1 MIEKIVVGPLQENA
15 YFVIDEET
23 KKGII
28 IDPGAEA
35 GRILATIKEN
45 EWEIGLILITHGHY
59 DHIGAA
65 EELREELG
73 CDIIA
78 HKGAKEY
85 LEDPEKNLSTMFGND
100 KVQFSADKYISE
112 GEASYDNLLGDLP
125 KTLSFKVFYAPGHTS
140 DSIVFYFEGF
150 NAAFVGDV
158 IFKESMGRTDL
169 YGGSGPG
176 LLESIK
182 TQVFTLPEETVLYSG
197 HGPSTTVKYEK
208 SYNPYFNMGY

>member
-1 MIEKIVVGPLQENA
+1 MIETLVVGPLQENT
-15 YFVIDEET
+15 YFIIDEET
-23 KKGII
+23 KKGIV

-35 GRILATIKEN
+35 GRILAKIKEN
-45 EWEIGLILITHGHY
+45 DWEIGLILITHGHY

-73 CDIIA
+73 CDIVA

-85 LEDPEKNLSTMFGND
+85 LEDPEKNLSTMFSSNLV
-100 KVQFSADKYISE
+100 KFSADKYISE
-112 GEASYDNLLGDLP
+112 GEDSYDDLIEHLP
-125 KTLSFKVFYAPGHTS
+125 ISLSFNVFYAPGHTS
-140 DSIVFYFEGF
+140 DSIIFYFK
-150 NAAFVGDV
+150 NYKAAFVGDV

-208 SYNPYFNMGY
+208 NYNPYFNMGY

>member
-35 GRILATIKEN
+35 SRILATIKEN
-45 EWEIGLILITHGHY
+45 KWEIGLILITHGHY

-85 LEDPEKNLSTMFGND
+85 LEDPEKNLSTIFGRD

-112 GEASYDNLLGDLP
+112 GEASYDYLLGDLP
-125 KTLSFKVFYAPGHTS
+125 KTLSFNVFYAPGHTS
-140 DSIVFYFEGF
+140 DSIIFYFERF

-197 HGPSTTVKYEK
+197 HGSSTTVKYEK

>member
-35 GRILATIKEN
+35 GRILSKIKEN
-45 EWEIGLILITHGHY
+45 KWDIGLILITHGHY

-65 EELREELG
+65 EELREALG
-73 CDIIA
+73 CQIIA

-85 LEDPEKNLSTMFGND
+85 LENPEKNLSTMFGNY

-112 GEASYDNLLGDLP
+112 GEENYDDLLGDLP
-125 KTLSFKVFYAPGHTS
+125 KSLSFNVFFAPGHTS
-140 DSIVFYFEGF
+140 DSIIFYFEHYE
-150 NAAFVGDV
+150 AAFVGDV

-169 YGGSGPG
+169 YGGSGPA

-182 TQVFTLPEETVLYSG
+182 TQVFTLPDDTVLYSG
-197 HGPSTTVKYEK
+197 HGPSTTVRHEQ
-208 SYNPYFNMGY
+208 SYNPYFNAGY

>member
-1 MIEKIVVGPLQENA
+1 MIDKIVVGPLQENA

-28 IDPGAEA
+28 IDPGADA
-35 GRILATIKEN
+35 GRILEKIKEN
-45 EWEIGLILITHGHY
+45 NWEIGLILITHGHY

-73 CDIIA
+73 CQIIA

-85 LEDPEKNLSTMFGND
+85 LEDPEKNLSTMFSND

-112 GEASYDNLLGDLP
+112 GEESYDDLLGDLP
-125 KTLSFKVFYAPGHTS
+125 KILSFNVFYAPGHTS
-140 DSIVFYFEGF
+140 DSIVFYFENY

-158 IFKESMGRTDL
+158 IFRESMGRTDL
-169 YGGSGPG
+169 YGGSGPA

-182 TQVFTLPEETVLYSG
+182 TQVFTLPEETILYSG
-197 HGPSTTVKYEK
+197 HGPSTTVGYEQ
-208 SYNPYFNMGY
+208 SHNPYFNMGY

>member
-1 MIEKIVVGPLQENA
+1 MIEKIVVGPLQENT
-15 YFVIDEET
+15 YFVIDEAT

-35 GRILATIKEN
+35 NRILDMIKEN
-45 EWEIGLILITHGHY
+45 NWEIGLILITHGHY

-73 CDIIA
+73 CDIVA

-85 LEDPEKNLSTMFGND
+85 LEDPEKNLSTMFGSE
-100 KVQFSADKYISE
+100 KVQFSADKYIAE
-112 GEASYDNLLGDLP
+112 GEASYDDLLGDLP
-125 KTLSFKVFYAPGHTS
+125 RTLSFNVFYAPGHTS
-140 DSIVFYFEGF
+140 DSIVFYFE
-150 NAAFVGDV
+150 NYKAAFVGDV

-176 LLESIK
+176 LLASIK

-208 SYNPYFNMGY
+208 SYNPYFNMDY